1 MIKKTILVENK
12 SAITTKNQQ
21 LVLKSEI
28 RESTI
33 PIEDIGFLVL
43 DHPEIYL
50 SIPAMNLIVENNTA
64 IIICGSNH
72 LPNGMFLNLNSHH
85 IQQEIFKNQ
94 IEASVPLKKQLW
106 QQTIVEKI
114 RNQGEL
120 LAKITENKNTFDF
133 LASKVLSGDT
143 SNMEGVAAQQYWKN
157 FPLPNHEIDGIKRER
172 YGDYP
177 NNFLNYGYAILR
189 AATARALSGSG
200 LLNTLGIHH
209 KNKYNAFALADDIM
223 EPFRPIV
230 DEKVF
235 DIMKRYQEQELNTA
249 ITAEL
254 LQILTQTVY
263 FKEEKSP
270 LMVGLQKTASSLQQC
285 FTGNRKKIKYPKLWN
300 LTDTE

>member
-1 MIKKTILVENK
+1 MIKRTILVENK
-12 SAITTKNQQ
+12 TSITTKNQQ

-28 RESTI
+28 RENAI

-43 DHPEIYL
+43 DHAEIYL

-94 IEASVPLKKQLW
+94 IEASIPLKKQLW
-106 QQTIVEKI
+106 QQTIIEKI
-114 RNQGEL
+114 KNQGAL
-120 LAKITENKNTFDF
+120 LEKITTNKNTFEF

-157 FPLPNHEIDGIKRER
+157 FPLPNHEKDGIKRER

-209 KNKYNAFALADDIM
+209 KSKYNAFALADDIM

-235 DIMKRYQEQELNTA
+235 DIMKRYHEQELNTA
-249 ITAEL
+249 IKAEL
-254 LQILTQTVY
+254 LQMLTQTVY
-263 FKEEKSP
+263 FKDEKSP

-285 FTGNRKKIKYPKLWN
+285 FTGDRKKIKYPKLWN
-300 LTDTE
+300 LTDIE

>member
-33 PIEDIGFLVL
+33 SIEDIGFLVL

-106 QQTIVEKI
+106 QQTIIEKI

-189 AATARALSGSG
+189 AATARSLSGSG

-249 ITAEL
+249 IKAEL
-254 LQILTQTVY
+254 LQILNQTVY

>member
-1 MIKKTILVENK
+1 MIKKTLLVENK
-12 SAITTKNQQ
+12 SSITTKNAQ
-21 LVLKSEI
+21 LIIKSET

-43 DHPEIYL
+43 DNPEIYL
-50 SIPAMNLIVENNTA
+50 SIPAMNLLIENNSSV
-64 IIICGSNH
+64 IICGTDH

-94 IEASVPLKKQLW
+94 INASAPLKKNLW

-114 RNQGEL
+114 TNQGIL
-120 LAKITENKNTFDF
+120 LEKITAKKNSFEF

-143 SNMEGVAAQQYWKN
+143 TNMEGVAANQYWKSFFEN
-157 FPLPNHEIDGIKRER
+157 DFKRER
-172 YGDYP
+172 FGDYP
-177 NNFLNYGYAILR
+177 NNFLNYGYALLR
-189 AATARALSGSG
+189 AATARSLSGSG

-209 KNKYNAFALADDIM
+209 KSKYNAFALADDIM

-230 DEKVF
+230 DEKIYE
-235 DIMKRYQEQELNTA
+235 IMQAYDEQELNTK
-249 ITAEL
+249 IKSEL
-254 LQILTQTVY
+254 LQILTRTVY

-285 FTGNRKKIKYPKLWN
+285 FTGERKKIKYPQLW
-300 LTDTE
+300 T